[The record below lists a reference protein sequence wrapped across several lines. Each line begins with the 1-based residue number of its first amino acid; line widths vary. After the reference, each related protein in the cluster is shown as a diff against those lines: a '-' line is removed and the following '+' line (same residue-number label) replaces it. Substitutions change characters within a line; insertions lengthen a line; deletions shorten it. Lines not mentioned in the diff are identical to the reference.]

1 MYILNF
7 FPFFLLSN
15 LMIRFKNA
23 LRNFDRKR
31 RDKMAVLE
39 PTLYRV
45 LRNDR
50 QRESGLLTKNTI
62 KKILIIRN
70 NKRIG
75 NMYFLIPFVKQ
86 MRTSYPDAHITLMLN
101 QPWQREV
108 FFNMGIDDFVFS
120 YFSTRGLY
128 SFVRSMKMLR
138 KKTYDLVVQPYS
150 SVEDTMICSMLSAK
164 NKVAT
169 FNPRRNAAFTH
180 TFKKNDKRVHAA
192 LSCLYLIPLM
202 GNESNLSICHHI
214 NLTPKELDDGVVAKK
229 NIYQGNKLC
238 IAYFRGARG
247 DKYLSNTTWLNILN
261 KFENG
266 SNDNIQ
272 WIEILSPDITTSLKI
287 GTLTFSS
294 NNMRHLASYLKNM
307 DAFICCDTGP
317 LHLADAA
324 GVNCIGLF
332 NKTNSTIFGVLG
344 NNSIHVEDIVNF
356 DAKKILNEI
365 GL

>member
-1 MYILNF
+1 
-7 FPFFLLSN
+7 
-15 LMIRFKNA
+15 MIRLKNA

-31 RDKMAVLE
+31 REKMAVLE
-39 PTLYRV
+39 PMLYGV
-45 LRNDR
+45 FRNDK
-50 QRESGLLTKNTI
+50 QRENDLL
-62 KKILIIRN
+62 KKEVVKSILIIRN

-86 MRTSYPDAHITLMLN
+86 MRASYPDAHITLMLN
-101 QPWQREV
+101 QPWQRDV
-108 FFNMGIDDFVFS
+108 FSNMGIDDFVFS
-120 YFSTRGLY
+120 YFSTKGLF
-128 SFVRSMKMLR
+128 SFTRSMRMLR
-138 KKTYDLVVQPYS
+138 KKTYDLVVLPYS

-164 NKVAT
+164 NKVAA

-180 TFKKNDKRVHAA
+180 TFRKNDERMHAA

-202 GNESNLSICHHI
+202 GNDANLSICHHI
-214 NLTPKELDDGVVAKK
+214 ELTQKELNDGVVAKN

-247 DKYLSNTTWLNILN
+247 DKYLSDAIWLSILN
-261 KFENG
+261 QFENG
-266 SNDNIQ
+266 SSDNIQ
-272 WIEILSPDITTSLKI
+272 WVEILSPDITAPLKA

-294 NNMRHLASYLKNM
+294 NDMRHLASCLKNM

-332 NKTNSTIFGVLG
+332 NKTNPTVFGVLG
-344 NNSIHVEDIVNF
+344 NNSINVEDIVNF
-356 DAKKILNEI
+356 DAKEILSEI
-365 GL
+365 GLAHFNA